1 MADVYYNH
9 DESLSVEL
17 ENVDEV
23 ILFRNVLEASVGR
36 TQTDADYKIIQHII
50 DELTEHIIQ
59 ETLEDWTMKISDKQE
74 LY

>member
-59 ETLEDWTMKISDKQE
+59 ETLED
-74 LY
+74 